1 MVMSEQLGSTETHQG
16 SLGNMSLCM
25 RAFIP
30 PIGFTGFFSNVDD
43 TFIAAV
49 VATALRGRITRA
61 DVSASASVS
70 LFDDVIVAITARH
83 FASPSFVI
91 VIFLFGFAPSNLA
104 VFHSL
109 GPLNYLVIGFFSLNR
124 RNDDGGS
131 RRLLDDN
138 LLRLLTNDDGRR
150 RGFRTEVFGRFG
162 VSF

>member
-1 MVMSEQLGSTETHQG
+1 
-16 SLGNMSLCM
+16 MSLCV

-30 PIGFTGFFSNVDD
+30 PITFTSFFSDVDD

-49 VATALRGRITRA
+49 VATALRSRITRA
-61 DVSASASVS
+61 DVSASTSVS

-83 FASPSFVI
+83 FTGPPFVI

-104 VFHSL
+104 VFNRL
-109 GPLNYLVIGFFSLNR
+109 GPLNQLIIGFFPLNR
-124 RNDDGGS
+124 RDNNGGS

-150 RGFRTEVFGRFG
+150 RRFRTEIFGRFG